1 MLVSYSYRFA
11 LRENYKLFRV
21 EPRNHWKCPI
31 AFNKFLKIIKPL
43 KENSESLTLTFATQ
57 DTYDSYNPEFIT
69 KIYDYPL
76 HKICS
81 KQMYL

>member
-43 KENSESLTLTFATQ
+43 KENSESLTSTFASQ
-57 DTYDSYNPEFIT
+57 DTYDSYDPEFIT
-69 KIYDYPL
+69 KIDDYPL